1 MSGTLRIP
9 GANLFQGVN
18 RIDKEHE
25 LEIEV
30 STPSI
35 MDQGRK
41 AAKNEANEYVCLV
54 EGLIDNV
61 RVLSRAVPPP

>member
-1 MSGTLRIP
+1 M
-9 GANLFQGVN
+9 N

-30 STPSI
+30 STPAI
-35 MDQGRK
+35 RDQGMK
-41 AAKNEANEYVCLV
+41 AASGEANEYISLV

-61 RVLSRAVPPP
+61 RVLSRAVPPPQ